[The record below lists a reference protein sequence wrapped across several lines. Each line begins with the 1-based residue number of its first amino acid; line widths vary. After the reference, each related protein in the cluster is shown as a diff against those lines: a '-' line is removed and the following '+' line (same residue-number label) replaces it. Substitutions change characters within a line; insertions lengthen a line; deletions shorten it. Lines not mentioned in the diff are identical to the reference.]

1 MVILL
6 VGILAAVA
14 IPEFVDFRTD
24 AKNAATQ
31 GALGGWRAAIAVARA
46 AIALREDSLA
56 PTYPVITEVRSNAYN
71 ASHPVLTGTAVL
83 DKSAGIPKNPWT
95 LSTLPASHFS
105 SVADCT
111 GSTQGDVLATPAD
124 DRGWCYNP
132 SNGTIWANSHRNKGV
147 DATENS
153 F

>member
-14 IPEFVDFRTD
+14 IPEFVDFRSD

-31 GALGGWRAAIAVARA
+31 GALGGMRAAIAVGRA
-46 AIALREDSLA
+46 AIALREDSTA
-56 PTYPVITEVRSNAYN
+56 PVYPVVTEMRGNAFN
-71 ASHPVLTGTAVL
+71 ASHPVLSGTAIM
-83 DKSAGIPKNPWT
+83 DKSAGIPSNPWT
-95 LSTLPASHFS
+95 LSTLPSAHFS
-105 SVADCT
+105 SIADCT
-111 GSTQGDVLATPAD
+111 GVTQGDLLATPAD

-132 SNGTIWANSHRNKGV
+132 SNGTIWANSHKNKAV
-147 DATENS
+147 DSTENS

>member
-24 AKNAATQ
+24 AKISATQ
-31 GALGGWRAAIAVARA
+31 GALGGMRAAIAVARA
-46 AIALREDSLA
+46 SIALKEDAAA
-56 PTYPVITEVRSNAYN
+56 PDYPVITEMRANAFN
-71 ASHPVLTGTAVL
+71 ASHPVLTGTNIM
-83 DKSAGIPKNPWT
+83 DKSGGIPKNPWT
-95 LSTLPASHFS
+95 LSTAPADAFGSI
-105 SVADCT
+105 ADCT
-111 GSTQGDVLATPAD
+111 GITQGEVLGTPAD

-132 SNGTIWANSHRNKGV
+132 SSGTVWANSRKDGSN
-147 DATENS
+147 AAENS